1 VDFWD
6 SLSFCYFCFLQ
17 YIFNISNIFGCC
29 FIIFFWSWILV
40 IYFQISSRDRC
51 NPISCTCSK
60 LIPLIA
66 SSFSP
71 TIVYRFLM
79 NHTQIW
85 PTMSFNLNK
94 KFNKEYKQPPQSTRE
109 NSFQSNSKSK
119 KTIWFSPQSLIFL
132 ISS

>member
-1 VDFWD
+1 MWVAWPCDHEVRIIWYQRLAPLIR
-6 SLSFCYFCFLQ
+6 LSASE
-17 YIFNISNIFGCC
+17 I
-29 FIIFFWSWILV
+29 FWSWIPV
-40 IYFQISSRDRC
+40 IYFQISSWDHC
-51 NPISCTCSK
+51 NPISCACSK

-71 TIVYRFLM
+71 TIVYRFLTI
-79 NHTQIW
+79 HTQIW

-94 KFNKEYKQPPQSTRE
+94 KFNKEYKQPPQSTKE

-119 KTIWFSPQSLIFL
+119 KTICFSPQSLIFL